1 MAGLFLTGGFCFC
14 ILVHHDKDVCCSARG
29 PAVRDST
36 LKRLE
41 AEALRFRRMEDWG
54 EDALRANARILD
66 VDPYNFAALVRSA
79 RCYREIGN
87 LSTARETYLRAL
99 KLAPENKNVR
109 KAVEEIEEDSRKQ
122 REQEKYIKKIHSM
135 KSFEEACRIAKSYKN
150 KGLPQRRIAVEA
162 FRRAFK
168 LDRRRTDILIELAAV
183 HRTMRQ
189 RDEAQR
195 IYEWI
200 LKRDKEHSIAKVG
213 LAAIY
218 KDKKRLRD
226 GLKLCDE
233 VLAKEPRNSYA
244 LRCRAGILSE
254 LDRGSEAANSYVES
268 LRAGGDQ

>member
-1 MAGLFLTGGFCFC
+1 
-14 ILVHHDKDVCCSARG
+14 VEAR
-29 PAVRDST
+29 T

-41 AEALRFRRMEDWG
+41 ADALRFRRMEDWG

-66 VDPYNFAALVRSA
+66 VDPHNFAALVRSA
-79 RCYREIGN
+79 RCYREMGN
-87 LSTARETYLRAL
+87 LSAARETYLQAL
-99 KLAPENKNVR
+99 ELVPENKNVQ
-109 KAVEEIEEDSRKQ
+109 KALEEIEEDGRKR
-122 REQEKYIKKIHSM
+122 REQEKYIEKIHSM
-135 KSFEEACRIAKSYKN
+135 KSFEEVYKIAKSYKN
-150 KGLPQRRIAVEA
+150 KALPQRRIAVEA
-162 FRRAFK
+162 FRQAFR
-168 LDRRRTDILIELAAV
+168 LDRRRTGILVELAAV

-200 LKRDKEHSIAKVG
+200 LKRDNEHSIAKVG

-233 VLAKEPRNSYA
+233 VLAREPHNSYA

-254 LDRGSEAANSYVES
+254 LDRGSEAAES
-268 LRAGGDQ
+268 FKDSFRASGDR